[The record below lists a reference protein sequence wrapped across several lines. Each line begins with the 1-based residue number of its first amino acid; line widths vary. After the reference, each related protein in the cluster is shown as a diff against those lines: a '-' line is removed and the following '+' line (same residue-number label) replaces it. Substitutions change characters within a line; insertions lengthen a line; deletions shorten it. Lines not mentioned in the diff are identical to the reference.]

1 MDTLVVFAL
10 PFEAGEFCRRNGNAS
25 VFVAKACGMN
35 AIEAFRKHLDAM
47 PAPPRRVVW
56 AGFAGALDPSLP
68 VGEVFVVQRREKSKG
83 APLRGKEGRD
93 DCLAGTDVSKDQL
106 FSLNSS
112 LLTRKLATID
122 FIADVAEKRKHF
134 ETTGSAACDME
145 HAHAQEICSERGIEF
160 LGIRVI
166 SDDAETPLPLPPML
180 FLALLEEHL
189 SSLPPIVYLL
199 THPWKWLAFARL
211 AGECRLARRNLT
223 RALEKILQLPSLM

>member
-122 FIADVAEKRKHF
+122 FIADVAEKRKLF
-134 ETTGSAACDME
+134 ETTGSAACDMK
-145 HAHAQEICSERGIEF
+145 HAHAQAICS
-160 LGIRVI
+160 
-166 SDDAETPLPLPPML
+166 
-180 FLALLEEHL
+180 
-189 SSLPPIVYLL
+189 
-199 THPWKWLAFARL
+199 
-211 AGECRLARRNLT
+211 
-223 RALEKILQLPSLM
+223 